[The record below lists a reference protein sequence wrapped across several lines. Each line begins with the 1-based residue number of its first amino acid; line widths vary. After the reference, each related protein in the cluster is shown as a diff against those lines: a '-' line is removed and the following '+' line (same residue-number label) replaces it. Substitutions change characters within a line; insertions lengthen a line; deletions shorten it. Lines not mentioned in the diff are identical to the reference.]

1 MSSKLDVII
10 PIAIELDWPT
20 VDSIVEAILHDFKEY
35 GFTRFALSGP
45 CGGWRSMGYPG
56 TEVFRRQA
64 ELSKEVIRRVK
75 PYGISCGWWITLT
88 VKNGSSA
95 AFQNMVK
102 FNGTEAP
109 FSPCPL
115 DESFQK
121 QFAGDIALFAKIA
134 DPDFIITEDDYSI
147 ASSTGAKGCFC
158 QKHLAEFARREG
170 RSYTREELV
179 AAISTDYDLLRRWR
193 ALMKDSLVAL
203 SRAIRTELDKES
215 AHIPMGY
222 MQAGGIDGEG
232 DATEAICRAL
242 AGPNHTPFC
251 RFYGAAYC
259 NVVTKQLPITLFHPL
274 YSIQHTPQPFKFYHE
289 SDTYP
294 HTRFYTSSAQ
304 MKAVF
309 ATVYSYG
316 YQGSTFQTQ
325 QLLDDPCEEPVFGR
339 MFKAERQR
347 FNAAYRYAAQCQ
359 VQGVQVCY
367 DPFWNRVTP
376 KQAAD
381 PLWIEALS
389 LMGISYTTLPAPIQ
403 FWDDRQGRFCDEET
417 VKAALS
423 KTLFLDGAA
432 AKALCDRGFGPY
444 LGVCLGEDAADGS
457 YGFDLGARE
466 VLAEGYHG
474 KGKNMP
480 AAHMFAQGKNG
491 QLLRMTVTDPG
502 CQVLTEARSF
512 RNELECPAMTRFK
525 NSLGGT
531 VIVMGTTLWNNRSH
545 NLFNYRRARLFQQ
558 LLMEAD
564 AQVAMVK
571 GAACVFPIMN
581 VAKPGADFAG
591 MLTLIN
597 LSEDPQEKP
606 ALYLPRAWRNKTY
619 MYIDAQGALQSL
631 PCTVSSDGIVLE
643 QDLSSLT
650 PLYIVIK

>member
-1 MSSKLDVII
+1 MIKDLDVII

-20 VDSIVEAILHDFKEY
+20 VDSIVEAILHDHREY

-45 CGGWRSMGYPG
+45 CGGWRSVGYPG
-56 TEVFRRQA
+56 TEVFRKQA

-88 VKNGSSA
+88 VKNGSSE

-115 DESFQK
+115 DRAFQK
-121 QFAGDIALFAKIA
+121 QFASDIALFAKIA

-147 ASSTGAKGCFC
+147 ASSTGSKGCFC
-158 QKHLAEFARREG
+158 EKHLQEFAKREG

-179 AAISTDYDLLRRWR
+179 AAIDTDYDLLRRWR
-193 ALMKDSLVAL
+193 ELMKDSLVEL
-203 SRAIRTELDKES
+203 SAAIRAQVDKETP
-215 AHIPMGY
+215 HIPIGY

-251 RFYGAAYC
+251 RFYGAGYC
-259 NVVTKQLPITLFHPL
+259 NVVSKKLPVTLFHPL
-274 YSIQHTPQPFKFYHE
+274 YSIQHTPKPFTFYHE

-294 HTRFYTSSAQ
+294 HTRFYTSSRQ
-304 MKAVF
+304 MNAVF

-316 YQGSTFQTQ
+316 YEGSTFQTQ
-325 QLLDDPCEEPVFGR
+325 QLLDDPCEEPVFGA
-339 MFKAERQR
+339 MFARERKR
-347 FNAAYRYAAQCQ
+347 FNAVHRLAAQCR
-359 VQGVQVCY
+359 VEGVHVHY

-376 KQAAD
+376 REGAD

-389 LMGISYTTLPAPIQ
+389 LMGISYTTLDADIV
-403 FWDDRQGRFCDEET
+403 FWDDRQGRFCDEAQ
-417 VKAALS
+417 VKKALS
-423 KTLFLDGAA
+423 GTLFMDGAC
-432 AKALCDRGFGPY
+432 AKALCDRGFGEY
-444 LGVCLGEDAADGS
+444 LGVSMGEDVASGN

-466 VLAEGYHG
+466 VLMEGYHG
-474 KGKNMP
+474 KGVNMP
-480 AAHMFAQGKNG
+480 SSHMYAQGKNG
-491 QLLRMTVTDPG
+491 KLLRMTVTDPA
-502 CQVLTEARSF
+502 CQVLSEARSF
-512 RNELECPAMTRFK
+512 QNELQCPAMTRFK

-545 NLFNYRRARLFQQ
+545 NLLNYRRARLFQQ
-558 LLMEAD
+558 LLVEAD
-564 AQVAMVK
+564 AQIAMVK
-571 GAACVFPIMN
+571 NSACVFAIMN
-581 VAKPGADFAG
+581 QAEHADFEG

-606 ALYLPRAWRNKTY
+606 TLYLPRAWRNKKY
-619 MYIDAQGALQSL
+619 FFVDEEGLQQPL
-631 PCTVSSDGIVLE
+631 PCACTEDGISLE
-643 QDLSSLT
+643 QELPCLA

>member
-1 MSSKLDVII
+1 MNKQLDVII

-20 VDSIVEAILHDFKEY
+20 VDSIVEAIIHDHKEY

-45 CGGWRSMGYPG
+45 CGGWRSVGYPG
-56 TEVFRRQA
+56 TEVFRKQA
-64 ELSKEVIRRVK
+64 QLSKEVTERVK

-88 VKNGSSA
+88 VKNGSDP
-95 AFQNMVK
+95 AFSNMVK
-102 FNGTEAP
+102 ANGTEAP
-109 FSPCPL
+109 FSPCPM
-115 DESFQK
+115 DPTFRR
-121 QFAGDIALFAKIA
+121 QFASDIALYASIA
-134 DPDFIITEDDYSI
+134 DPDFIITEDDYSVV
-147 ASSTGAKGCFC
+147 ASAGGTGCFC
-158 QKHLAEFARREG
+158 DHHLKEFACREG

-179 AAISTDYDLLRRWR
+179 EALEQDLQLRRRWKE
-193 ALMKDSLVAL
+193 LMKDSLVGL
-203 SRAIRTELDKES
+203 SEAIRRELDKKTP
-215 AHIPMGY
+215 HIPMGY
-222 MQAGGIDGEG
+222 MQAGGADVEG

-259 NVVTKQLPITLFHPL
+259 NVVTKKLPITLFHPL
-274 YSIQHTPQPFKFYHE
+274 YSIQHTPRPFKFYHE

-294 HTRFYTSSAQ
+294 HTRFFTSSAQ

-316 YQGSTFQTQ
+316 FEGSTFQTQ
-325 QLLDDPCEEPVFGR
+325 QLLDDPCEEPVFGK
-339 MFKAERQR
+339 MFKAERKR
-347 FNAAYRYAAQCQ
+347 FNAVHSFATQCQ

-381 PLWIEALS
+381 PLWIESLS
-389 LMGISYTTLPAPIQ
+389 LMGIPYTTLDTDIL
-403 FWDDRQGRFCDEET
+403 FWDDRQGRFCDEQT
-417 VKAALS
+417 VKTALS
-423 KTLFLDGAA
+423 KTVFMDGAC
-432 AKALCDRGFGPY
+432 AKALCHRGFGKY
-444 LGVCLGEDAADGS
+444 LGVDLGEDVAAGN

-466 VLAEGYHG
+466 VLMDGYHG

-480 AAHMFAQGKNG
+480 SSHMYAQGKNG
-491 QLLRMTVTDPG
+491 QLLKMTVTDPG

-512 RNELECPAMTRFK
+512 QNVLECPAMTRFK

-564 AQVAMVK
+564 AQIALVK
-571 GAACVFPIMN
+571 GTACVFPIMN
-581 VAKPGADFAG
+581 VAKADADFVG

-606 ALYLPRAWRNKTY
+606 TLYLPKSWRNKQYLYIDKEGNLQPLDHTPTDDGIRLNADLPCLTP
-619 MYIDAQGALQSL
+619 MYI
-631 PCTVSSDGIVLE
+631 IV
-643 QDLSSLT
+643 
-650 PLYIVIK
+650 K